1 MTLTASGDILESQ
14 ALINLDVPPVLVPTA
29 GEGAPGRVWSNEDVI
44 YPTASN
50 VQYSTYTLGPRIPT
64 NARIKK
70 VEAYC
75 KGVDSN
81 ATAAGAFDI
90 NLIFSDAPLGG
101 IAAGMPVNDGTSSSY
116 AGQIP
121 TNAYTGAVTSITAY
135 ASPNKMFGAGIVLM
149 NNSGA
154 YKVTDL
160 TYAQTSTGAFTPAM
174 SQLPI
179 WDALGFTQDPGGY
192 LNFFLVMGTASSTAA
207 TGTIM
212 MKVAYVV

>member
-1 MTLTASGDILESQ
+1 MTLTAAGDILES
-14 ALINLDVPPVLVPTA
+14 AGLINLDVPPVLVPTS
-29 GEGAPGRVWSNEDVI
+29 GEGAPARLWTNEDTI
-44 YPTASN
+44 SATASN
-50 VQYSTYTLGPRIPT
+50 VQYSTYTMGPRIPT

-70 VEAYC
+70 VESYC

-81 ATAAGAFDI
+81 ATAALAMDI

-101 IAAGMPVNDGTSSSY
+101 IAAGMPVNDGTNASY

-121 TNAYTGAVTSITAY
+121 KSSLDGTVTSITAY
-135 ASPNKMFGAGIVLM
+135 SSPNLMFSTASTGSILM

-160 TYAQTSTGAFTPAM
+160 TFAGTFTPAM
-174 SQLPI
+174 TQLPI
-179 WDALGFTQDPGGY
+179 WDALGFASDPGGY
-192 LNFFLVMGTASSTAA
+192 LNFFLVVHTAAGTAA

-212 MKVAYVV
+212 MRVNYSV